1 MGLHGVR
8 GAGYRPCVQAMP
20 DRSNSWRI
28 SPAIPTIA
36 NCALAALWFF
46 SALGGWG
53 DAAFCGED
61 DGHDPGCGAGFTDA
75 VRLSSPLALLATA
88 IAITAWAARTIRRRP
103 DRLDAFLTVA
113 AIIWVLAEAV
123 LFIGGYLAKP

>member
-1 MGLHGVR
+1 M
-8 GAGYRPCVQAMP
+8 QATSG
-20 DRSNSWRI
+20 RSNGWRI

-36 NCALAALWFF
+36 NCVLAALWAF

-61 DGHDPGCGAGFTDA
+61 GQRDPECGASFENA
-75 VRLSSPLALLATA
+75 VRVSAPLAALAL
-88 IAITAWAARTIRRRP
+88 IAAAVAWTMPGVRRKP
-103 DRLDAFLTVA
+103 DRLDAVLTIA
-113 AIIWVLAEAV
+113 AFVWILAEGV

>member
-1 MGLHGVR
+1 M
-8 GAGYRPCVQAMP
+8 QAMP

-88 IAITAWAARTIRRRP
+88 IAITAWAARTIRRWP